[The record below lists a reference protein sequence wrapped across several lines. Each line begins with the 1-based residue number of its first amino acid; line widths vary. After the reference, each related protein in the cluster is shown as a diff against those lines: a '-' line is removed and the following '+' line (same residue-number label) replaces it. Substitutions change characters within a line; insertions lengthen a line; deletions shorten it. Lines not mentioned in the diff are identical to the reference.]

1 MSDLNPSIPEVS
13 RAKAECFYSYIM
25 ATFCVVLVLTNII
38 GTKLFLAFPSQLPN
52 GFWGG
57 PITLTSGIITY
68 PFTFLLTDIVS
79 EIYGRRRADRMVWTG
94 FALSLLMLI
103 LVQISIFL
111 PGSPHWVN
119 AGLGYSNVD
128 GMQQAWESVF
138 TLPGILIFASMSA
151 YLVAQLMDNRL
162 FHFWRRVTKGRHLW
176 LRNNASTWISQF
188 FDTLIVNSIFLGF
201 GLKLGWALVWQVILA
216 NYVFKLLI
224 AALDTPLVYLG
235 VRWLNESLGI
245 PKVES
250 K

>member
-52 GFWGG
+52 GFLGG

-119 AGLGYSNVD
+119 AGLGYSNVA

-201 GLKLGWALVWQVILA
+201 GLKLGWPLVWQVILA

-224 AALDTPLVYLG
+224 AAVDTPLVYLG

>member
-1 MSDLNPSIPEVS
+1 MSDINPSIPEVS

-119 AGLGYSNVD
+119 AGLGYSNVA

-201 GLKLGWALVWQVILA
+201 GLKLGGPWS
-216 NYVFKLLI
+216 
-224 AALDTPLVYLG
+224 G
-235 VRWLNESLGI
+235 R
-245 PKVES
+245 
-250 K
+250 